1 MRVLL
6 RQAFTRTM
14 SYVKRAGPPIFV
26 FAVLIWVGT
35 TFPHYQ
41 EANPQVKL
49 EQSYAGQLGKV
60 IEPVVAPMGVDW
72 RVGVGLISAFAA
84 REVFVSSLAVVFNIT
99 DDNEESQQASLLTQ
113 MGTAV
118 NSAGEKIFTV
128 SSVIGIL
135 IFFMIALQC
144 MSTVAVQLRESGSA
158 KFAIGQLIA
167 FNLVAYVLTVVVV
180 QGLRA
185 FGVS

>member
-1 MRVLL
+1 M
-6 RQAFTRTM
+6 
-14 SYVKRAGPPIFV
+14 
-26 FAVLIWVGT
+26 
-35 TFPHYQ
+35 
-41 EANPQVKL
+41 
-49 EQSYAGQLGKV
+49 
-60 IEPVVAPMGVDW
+60 
-72 RVGVGLISAFAA
+72 
-84 REVFVSSLAVVFNIT
+84 VFNIT